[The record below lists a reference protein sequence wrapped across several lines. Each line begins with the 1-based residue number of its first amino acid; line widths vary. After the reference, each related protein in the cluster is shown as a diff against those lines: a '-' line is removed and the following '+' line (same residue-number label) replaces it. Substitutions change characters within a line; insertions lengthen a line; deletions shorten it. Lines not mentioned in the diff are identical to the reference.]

1 MTVRE
6 LKDILNSYEH
16 DDSDVLFSTVIEP
29 SEEDSCIDLDLRYV
43 QMDYDTLFL
52 EFIIDKYDKDSLKFC
67 CEDLMKHL
75 DEEFPAKELEL
86 RIVR

>member
-16 DDSDVLFSTVIEP
+16 DDSEVLFSTVIEP
-29 SEEDSCIDLDLRYV
+29 SEDDSCIQLDLHYV
-43 QMDYDTLFL
+43 QMDYEELYL
-52 EFIIDKYDKDSLKFC
+52 EFIIDKSDKDCLKFC

-75 DEEFPAKELEL
+75 DEEFPAEELEL